1 LGGFEQFIPILLILG
16 LMWFL
21 LIRPQN
27 QERAAHEALLASLAK
42 DDEVVTQGGIF
53 GKIVSVGTETVV
65 LQIADRTRIT
75 LEKQFVARRIEPDQ
89 SN

>member
-1 LGGFEQFIPILLILG
+1 MGGFEQFIPILLILG

-27 QERAAHEALLASLAK
+27 QERAAHEALLASLSK
-42 DDEVVTQGGIF
+42 DDQVVTQGGIF
-53 GKIVSVGTETVV
+53 GKVVSVGTETVV

-75 LEKQFVARRIEPDQ
+75 LEKQFVARRIEPDE
-89 SN
+89 SK